1 MLFDVAVLERWL
13 REKLAP
19 LSIADPTPLSQYIIA
34 LVKKDKPEDEL
45 QAFCIEQLEVFLQKN
60 TATFVEDMFAT
71 LKSHASTRAA
81 EASRLAEDCTKVP
94 LKSVSRPRKPH
105 RSRGSHSPSPD
116 PERSTAVGKITQR
129 SPNRRSRSPLDEMD
143 KGKRQSHG
151 DYKRHS
157 NDDSQEYEEY
167 SRSSKRLPSH
177 VVVSSDKS
185 AVETSHRPHRPRQSP
200 ERSPEHRERS
210 VQRLERAELDRTR
223 VPRTGNYDR
232 DTRVR
237 KGGSPRLRSAL
248 EEPTE
253 VPEKRRKRCRYF
265 DEQGFCILGDRCK
278 FEHGS
283 NALVVPNPAATALLS
298 TLPAASFIDTALAS
312 GACLLPRPSPP
323 DTTHELSTMV
333 AIDSASV
340 GADFQ
345 NNLTQERKDEL
356 NNIVYN
362 PTPIGENASRIPSL
376 AGPSTPVDGQ
386 RASTNG
392 AYYGQ
397 NSNFFSQPQGR
408 HRYPQSSGSGGG
420 RFYGQQNEAQ
430 RSKNIIPVPLM
441 TASASRDSA
450 YQADQDVTASSS
462 LKTNS
467 TSPAPPAYE
476 PARPELSMVASS
488 AGENTSGDVST
499 EYKPSPIAR
508 DSPMLSDLPQ
518 TGATGFP
525 SAVLVFKLPWRL
537 NNLTSLHNHFTRF
550 GTVINVETNFMGQ
563 NSQALVEFSSPAEA
577 EAAYRSPEPILSNRF
592 IRLSPWPTDNNRRGH
607 FHQGRFHGNRR
618 PGNFSG
624 IGFSTNRTS
633 LLGDAQITKNRLP
646 AKLRLGNTP
655 NPKRPVNSAPKPF
668 SQSTNRSRW
677 RLERDEN
684 GSALFSDAEE
694 SDEELLDSPN
704 DSFTNTNSMEVSA
717 VHGSRVRRGSTN
729 DSDADDLQ
737 TPSDAILDE
746 NGSIGHFNSW
756 KTRSSRYDPLDV
768 GSSRRQHQALQKAQK
783 DAIWERKKA
792 LALRQHQTRVAALGK
807 LRAARRQEETERRSR
822 FAQLSAELKA
832 AIAELESLVSAP
844 ATATTNGSTITT
856 EETANLSARKRA
868 LMHTIKRVDKE
879 LTELKKSLVGGGH
892 ERTASESADEPTAVT
907 AVAAKKSA
915 VKQFLPDSLA
925 AERLEKIDKV
935 KQQIVELESELQKNR
950 DKPDALTETRRK
962 LTELKRKLVDLE
974 TVRPSDL
981 ASLNATGLPIR
992 GQTKLD
998 KRPRSL
1004 YVTGHSVYDVEDFR
1018 QALSMNYLYTESF
1031 RPFIV
1036 NEQPVIEIAFRTRDF
1051 AEAAMRLFPQ
1061 FHGRQLVMSF
1071 SQPDFL
1077 SASALTSSGLS
1088 NKAVLPTPKST
1099 GSVTLDKEHDSQDV
1113 RIEFSAPVV
1122 DATVEEEFLSPGRGL
1137 SPSGDGAAERAAL

>member
-1 MLFDVAVLERWL
+1 MYSVVEFLNDKSVADVAEAWFYNAGSTLWPKKHRQRSILLENNQRPPDGTKAYAVKVLKSGLTLEKARQAARRAQNTDNLSSSKPRQLGRGKRIRHIRKLTSDSDDEDSPNQQKEPTGWPAPPPILQCRRLVKEWLRQMQDACIDHKVKETQGYANRSETKDFLAPTKSVCGAGTTVIAPLLISNGTTLLMEKSQILERWAEHFRSVPNCAFAICNFAVGWLPQMKLNRRERWL

-71 LKSHASTRAA
+71 LKSHASTRTA

-441 TASASRDSA
+441 TAPASRDSA

-624 IGFSTNRTS
+624 IGFSTNRT
-633 LLGDAQITKNRLP
+633 A
-646 AKLRLGNTP
+646 
-655 NPKRPVNSAPKPF
+655 
-668 SQSTNRSRW
+668 
-677 RLERDEN
+677 
-684 GSALFSDAEE
+684 
-694 SDEELLDSPN
+694 
-704 DSFTNTNSMEVSA
+704 SFT
-717 VHGSRVRRGSTN
+717 
-729 DSDADDLQ
+729 
-737 TPSDAILDE
+737 
-746 NGSIGHFNSW
+746 
-756 KTRSSRYDPLDV
+756 
-768 GSSRRQHQALQKAQK
+768 
-783 DAIWERKKA
+783 
-792 LALRQHQTRVAALGK
+792 
-807 LRAARRQEETERRSR
+807 
-822 FAQLSAELKA
+822 LS
-832 AIAELESLVSAP
+832 
-844 ATATTNGSTITT
+844 
-856 EETANLSARKRA
+856 
-868 LMHTIKRVDKE
+868 
-879 LTELKKSLVGGGH
+879 
-892 ERTASESADEPTAVT
+892 
-907 AVAAKKSA
+907 
-915 VKQFLPDSLA
+915 
-925 AERLEKIDKV
+925 
-935 KQQIVELESELQKNR
+935 
-950 DKPDALTETRRK
+950 
-962 LTELKRKLVDLE
+962 
-974 TVRPSDL
+974 
-981 ASLNATGLPIR
+981 
-992 GQTKLD
+992 
-998 KRPRSL
+998 
-1004 YVTGHSVYDVEDFR
+1004 
-1018 QALSMNYLYTESF
+1018 
-1031 RPFIV
+1031 
-1036 NEQPVIEIAFRTRDF
+1036 
-1051 AEAAMRLFPQ
+1051 LF
-1061 FHGRQLVMSF
+1061 V
-1071 SQPDFL
+1071 
-1077 SASALTSSGLS
+1077 
-1088 NKAVLPTPKST
+1088 PKST
-1099 GSVTLDKEHDSQDV
+1099 LSLPFNFSRVLDLQIKK
-1113 RIEFSAPVV
+1113 
-1122 DATVEEEFLSPGRGL
+1122 
-1137 SPSGDGAAERAAL
+1137 

>member
-1 MLFDVAVLERWL
+1 
-13 REKLAP
+13 
-19 LSIADPTPLSQYIIA
+19 
-34 LVKKDKPEDEL
+34 
-45 QAFCIEQLEVFLQKN
+45 

-71 LKSHASTRAA
+71 LKSHASMRTA
-81 EASRLAEDCTKVP
+81 ESSRLVEDCNKAP
-94 LKSVSRPRKPH
+94 LKSVPKPRKPH
-105 RSRGSHSPSPD
+105 RSRGSHTPSPD
-116 PERSTAVGKITQR
+116 PERSTAVGKTAQR
-129 SPNRRSRSPLDEMD
+129 SPNRRSRSPLEEID
-143 KGKRQSHG
+143 KGKRQSHV

-157 NDDSQEYEEY
+157 NDDLHEYEDY
-167 SRSSKRLPSH
+167 SRNTKQRLLSH

-185 AVETSHRPHRPRQSP
+185 AVETSHRPHRTRQSP
-200 ERSPEHRERS
+200 DRSPEHRERS
-210 VQRLERAELDRTR
+210 VQRLERPDLDRTR
-223 VPRTGNYDR
+223 AARTGNYDR
-232 DTRVR
+232 DARTR

-248 EEPTE
+248 EEPNE

-298 TLPAASFIDTALAS
+298 TLPAATFIDTALAS
-312 GACLLPRPSPP
+312 GACLLPRHSPP
-323 DTTHELSTMV
+323 DATHELSSMV

-340 GADFQ
+340 GVDFP

-356 NNIVYN
+356 NNLVYN
-362 PTPIGENASRIPSL
+362 PTPICENTSRIPSL
-376 AGPSTPVDGQ
+376 AGSSAPVDGQ
-386 RASTNG
+386 RTSTNG
-392 AYYGQ
+392 AYFGQ
-397 NSNFFSQPQGR
+397 NSNFFSQPQSR
-408 HRYPQSSGSGGG
+408 HRYPMSTGSGGG
-420 RFYGQQNEAQ
+420 RFHGQQNEAQ
-430 RSKNIIPVPLM
+430 RSKNIIPVPL
-441 TASASRDSA
+441 TTVPTGRDSA
-450 YQADQDVTASSS
+450 YQAEQDSTGGSS
-462 LKTNS
+462 LKANP

-488 AGENTSGDVST
+488 TGENTSGDVPA

-508 DSPMLSDLPQ
+508 DSPMLCELPQ

-577 EAAYRSPEPILSNRF
+577 QAAYRSPEPILSNRF
-592 IRLSPWPTDNNRRGH
+592 IRLSPWPTDNSRRGH
-607 FHQGRFHGNRR
+607 FQQSRFHGNRR
-618 PGNFSG
+618 SGNFAG
-624 IGFSTNRTS
+624 IGFSANKTS
-633 LLGDAQITKNRLP
+633 LLGDAHISKNRLP
-646 AKLRLGNTP
+646 AKLRLGNTS
-655 NPKRPVNSAPKPF
+655 NPKRPQNSAPKPF

-694 SDEELLDSPN
+694 TDEELFDSPN
-704 DSFTNTNSMEVSA
+704 DSFTNTCSIDASA
-717 VHGSRVRRGSTN
+717 VHSSRARRVSTN
-729 DSDADDLQ
+729 ESDADDLH
-737 TPSDAILDE
+737 TPSDALLDE
-746 NGSIGHFNSW
+746 NGSLGHYNSR
-756 KTRSSRYDPLDV
+756 KSKYSRYDPLDV
-768 GSSRRQHQALQKAQK
+768 GPSRRQQQALQKAQK
-783 DAIWERKKA
+783 DAIWEHKKA
-792 LALRQHQTRVAALGK
+792 LALRQHQAKVAALGK
-807 LRAARRQEETERRSR
+807 LRAARRQEEIERRSR
-822 FAQLSAELKA
+822 FAQLSTELKA

-844 ATATTNGSTITT
+844 VAATTNGSA
-856 EETANLSARKRA
+856 EEAANMSIRKRA

-892 ERTASESADEPTAVT
+892 ERSASESADEPAAV
-907 AVAAKKSA
+907 AAAAAAKKSA

-925 AERLEKIDKV
+925 AERLEKIEKV
-935 KQQIVELESELQKNR
+935 KQQILELESELQKNK
-950 DKPDALTETRRK
+950 DKPDVLTETRRK

-981 ASLNATGLPIR
+981 ASLNAIGLPIR

-1004 YVTGHSVYDVEDFR
+1004 YVTGHSVYDVEDLR

-1071 SQPDFL
+1071 SPPDFL
-1077 SASALTSSGLS
+1077 STSALPTSDSS
-1088 NKAVLPTPKST
+1088 NKAVPPTPTST
-1099 GSVTLDKEHDSQDV
+1099 GPAALDKENDNRNVH
-1113 RIEFSAPVV
+1113 IELSAPVV
-1122 DATVEEEFLSPGRGL
+1122 DATVEEEFLSPGQGL
-1137 SPSGDGAAERAAL
+1137 SPSGGGAAETAAL